1 MYWALLI
8 CVILIILLAIAT
20 IIIMLKKHK
29 TVENDSVMSITESRQ
44 KLSFSTIWIVILSIV
59 FVLAIVC
66 VTWQIGKLNK
76 TLQSIDEKLSG
87 LNNNLSG
94 INVTMSDMDKNLD
107 YIFQVLR
114 NR

>member
-1 MYWALLI
+1 MYWVLLI
-8 CVILIILLAIAT
+8 CVILIIVLAIAT

-29 TVENDSVMSITESRQ
+29 TTENDSIVSIAESRQ
-44 KLSFSTIWIVILSIV
+44 KLSFRAIWIAVLSIAL
-59 FVLAIVC
+59 VLAIVC

-87 LNNNLSG
+87 VNNNLSG